1 MFECANRKIS
11 SEIIL
16 IMTHDVSTYIYIQR
30 NNMKTPDEY
39 SKLINIEQQ
48 KLVLADTPEQKQ
60 MIQKRI
66 QRLQFQKEIAVIRK
80 KIEQL
85 G

>member
-1 MFECANRKIS
+1 
-11 SEIIL
+11 
-16 IMTHDVSTYIYIQR
+16 
-30 NNMKTPDEY
+30 MKTPDEY

>member
-1 MFECANRKIS
+1 
-11 SEIIL
+11 
-16 IMTHDVSTYIYIQR
+16 
-30 NNMKTPDEY
+30 MKTQDEY

-48 KLVLADTPEQKQ
+48 KLALTNITPEQKNV
-60 MIQKRI
+60 IQKRI
-66 QRLQFQKEIAVIRK
+66 QRLQFQREIAVIRR